1 MAGVATNEADPSE
14 LAALR
19 ALLIE
24 QQDAIAA
31 RDARI
36 AAQDELIRK
45 LEHNVEVFR
54 RIAFGRGSEKR
65 GNRKLAEGDTKSR
78 QLHLWLTQL
87 VEEADRTAE
96 ATGAHGSIEVT
107 PPNPGRR
114 PSKRRQKL
122 PSHLPKVRTTY
133 ELPEDQ
139 LRCECGCQMREIGE
153 DVSSEL
159 LRVELTLV
167 HEIAKKKY
175 GCSKCGGAARTAPGP
190 ARVIDKGLLS
200 PSFLAHV
207 ITERFGMHLP
217 YNRMEQQY
225 ADEGLDLSRSVLQRS
240 AARCAELLEPIYV
253 QLGKDVLVQPVIHTD
268 DTPVTVAKN
277 EQGQTVAG
285 RVWVYADHDDRIW
298 YDFTPSRKRDGPARV
313 LGDFKGYLQAD
324 AYGGYDQLFVPDGAT
339 EVACWAHARRKFV
352 DAESADP
359 KLAKQ
364 ALDLIGVLY
373 GIERDIKDAA
383 KAQGREPTADDV
395 LAVRRERS
403 APQLEAIRAWLE
415 LTQAQILPRGAMAEP
430 IGYCLNQWRAL
441 CRYVEDGRLHI
452 DNNLAERA
460 LRHFAVGRKNWL
472 FFQTEGGGKTAAV
485 LASLLQT
492 ARALGLDPRTYFRD
506 VLLRIGTETDVTKLT
521 PHGWKQHF
529 AQDVA
534 DHHEDILCRLRDH
547 FATAQ

>member
-1 MAGVATNEADPSE
+1 MTGVIHEADPTDVE
-14 LAALR
+14 ALR
-19 ALLIE
+19 AQVAAL
-24 QQDAIAA
+24 QQQIAL
-31 RDARI
+31 R
-36 AAQDELIRK
+36 DELIRK

-96 ATGAHGSIEVT
+96 KTGAHGSIEIT
-107 PPNPGRR
+107 PPKQSDKKPG
-114 PSKRRQKL
+114 KRRQKL
-122 PSHLPKVRTTY
+122 PSHLPRVRTTY
-133 ELPEDQ
+133 ELPEEQ
-139 LRCECGCQMREIGE
+139 LVCECGCQMREIGE

-159 LRVELTLV
+159 LRVELTVV
-167 HEIAKKKY
+167 HEIARKKY
-175 GCSKCGGAARTAPGP
+175 GCGKCGGAAKTAPGP
-190 ARVIDKGLLS
+190 QRVIDKGLLS

-217 YNRMEQQY
+217 YHRMEQQY

-240 AARCAELLEPIYV
+240 AAKCGELLEPIYD
-253 QLGKDVLVQPVIHTD
+253 QLGRDVMAQPVVHTD
-268 DTPVTVAKN
+268 DTPVTVAQDAEGKS
-277 EQGQTVAG
+277 VAG

-298 YDFTPSRKRDGPARV
+298 YDFTASRRRDGPQRV
-313 LGDFKGYLQAD
+313 LGDYKGYLQAD
-324 AYGGYDQLFVPDGAT
+324 AYGGYDHLFVPDGAI

-364 ALDLIGVLY
+364 ALDLIGALY
-373 GIERDIKDAA
+373 DVERDVKA
-383 KAQGREPTADDV
+383 KATAEGREPTADAV
-395 LAVRRERS
+395 FAARQARSVPKLAE
-403 APQLEAIRAWLE
+403 IRAWLE
-415 LTQAQILPRGAMAEP
+415 LTEAQILPRGAMAEP

-441 CRYVEDGRLHI
+441 NRFVEDGRLHI

-492 ARALGLDPRTYFRD
+492 ARAIGLDPRTYFRD
-506 VLLRIGTETDVTKLT
+506 VLLRIGSETDVTKLT

-547 FATAQ
+547 FAAAK

>member
-1 MAGVATNEADPSE
+1 MAIVVGVATDEADPSE
-14 LAALR
+14 VARLR
-19 ALLIE
+19 ALLA
-24 QQDAIAA
+24 D
-31 RDARI
+31 RDAKI

-45 LEHNVEVFR
+45 LKHNCEVFR

-65 GNRKLAEGDTKSR
+65 GNRKLAEGDTESR

-87 VEEADRTAE
+87 VEEADRTSE
-96 ATGAHGSIEVT
+96 KTGAHGAIEIT
-107 PPNPGRR
+107 PPKQDRKPG
-114 PSKRRQKL
+114 KRRQKL
-122 PSHLPKVRTTY
+122 PSHLPRVRTTY
-133 ELPEDQ
+133 ELPEEQ
-139 LRCECGCQMREIGE
+139 LQCECGCTLKEIGE

-167 HEIAKKKY
+167 HEIARKKY
-175 GCSKCGGAARTAPGP
+175 GCGKCGGAARTAPGP
-190 ARVIDKGLLS
+190 ERVIEKGLLS

-217 YNRMEQQY
+217 YNRMEKQY

-240 AARCAELLEPIYV
+240 AAKCGELLEPIYD
-253 QLGKDVLVQPVIHTD
+253 QLRQDVLAQPVVHTD

-277 EQGQTVAG
+277 EQGRTVAG
-285 RVWVYADHDDRIW
+285 RVWVYADHDGRTW
-298 YDFTPSRKRDGPARV
+298 YDFTPTRKRDGPARV
-313 LGDFKGYLQAD
+313 LGDYRSYLQAD
-324 AYGGYDQLFVPDGAT
+324 AYGGYDQLFTPEGAT

-359 KLAKQ
+359 RLAKQ
-364 ALDLIGVLY
+364 ALDMIGVLY
-373 GIERDIKDAA
+373 GVERDVKDAA
-383 KAQGREPTADDV
+383 RAQGRDPTPDEV
-395 LAVRRERS
+395 LASRRAHS
-403 APQLEAIRAWLE
+403 VPQLEALRAWLE
-415 LTQAQILPRGAMAEP
+415 LTEAQILPRGAMAEP
-430 IGYCLNQWRAL
+430 VRYCLNQWDAL
-441 CRYVEDGRLHI
+441 CRYTEDGRLHI

-492 ARALGLDPRTYFRD
+492 ARAIGLDPRTYFRD
-506 VLLRIGTETDVTKLT
+506 VLLRIGSESDVAKLT

-534 DHHEDILCRLRDH
+534 DHHEDILCRLRDQ
-547 FATAQ
+547 FAQAR

>member
-1 MAGVATNEADPSE
+1 MVSETDPSE
-14 LAALR
+14 VELLR
-19 ALLIE
+19 
-24 QQDAIAA
+24 
-31 RDARI
+31 ARI
-36 AAQDELIRK
+36 AELEEENRR
-45 LEHNVEVFR
+45 LLHNVEVFR

-65 GNRKLAEGDTKSR
+65 GNRKLPESASSLR
-78 QLHLWLTQL
+78 QMHLWLTQL

-96 ATGAHGSIEVT
+96 QTGAHGTIEIT
-107 PPNPGRR
+107 PPKQTDRKPG
-114 PSKRRQKL
+114 KRRQKL
-122 PSHLPKVRTTY
+122 PSHLPRVRTTY
-133 ELPEDQ
+133 ALPEEQ
-139 LRCECGCQMREIGE
+139 ILCECGCKMREIGE

-159 LRVELTLV
+159 LRVELTVV

-175 GCSKCGGAARTAPGP
+175 GCGKCGGAARTAPGP
-190 ARVIDKGLLS
+190 QRVIDKGLLS

-240 AARCAELLEPIYV
+240 AAKCGELLEPIYE
-253 QLGKDVLVQPVIHTD
+253 QLGKDVLAQPVVHTD
-268 DTPVTVAKN
+268 DTPVTVAQDA
-277 EQGQTVAG
+277 EGRTVAG
-285 RVWVYADHDDRIW
+285 RVWVYADHEDRIW

-313 LGDFKGYLQAD
+313 LGDFKGFLQAD

-359 KLAKQ
+359 KLAKE

-373 GIERDIKDAA
+373 DVERDV
-383 KAQGREPTADDV
+383 KARASAEGCEPTADEV
-395 LAVRRERS
+395 LAARQARS
-403 APQLEAIRAWLE
+403 VPKLAEIRAWLE
-415 LTQAQILPRGAMAEP
+415 LTEANILPRGAMAEP
-430 IGYCLNQWRAL
+430 IRYCLNQWQAL
-441 CRYVEDGRLHI
+441 QRYVDDGRLHI

-492 ARALGLDPRTYFRD
+492 ARAIGLDPRTYFRD
-506 VLLRIGTETDVTKLT
+506 VLMRIGTETDVTKLT

-547 FATAQ
+547 FAAAK

>member
-1 MAGVATNEADPSE
+1 MTGVIHEADPSE
-14 LAALR
+14 VDALR
-19 ALLIE
+19 A
-24 QQDAIAA
+24 
-31 RDARI
+31 RI
-36 AAQDELIRK
+36 AELEEENRR
-45 LEHNVEVFR
+45 LRHNVEVFQ

-65 GNRKLAEGDTKSR
+65 GHRKLPEREANAR
-78 QLHLWLTQL
+78 QGHLWLTQL

-96 ATGAHGSIEVT
+96 KTGAHGSIEVT
-107 PPNPGRR
+107 PPKPDRK

-133 ELPEDQ
+133 ELPPEQ
-139 LRCECGCQMREIGE
+139 CVCACGGAMHEIGE
-153 DVSSEL
+153 DTSSEL

-167 HEIAKKKY
+167 HEIARKKY
-175 GCSKCGGAARTAPGP
+175 GCRACEGAIRTAPGP

-207 ITERFGMHLP
+207 ITERFGMHMP
-217 YNRMEQQY
+217 YHRMEQQY
-225 ADEGLDLSRSVLQRS
+225 AGEGLDLSRSVLQRS
-240 AARCAELLEPIYV
+240 AAKCAEILEPIYA
-253 QLGKDVLVQPVIHTD
+253 QLGKDVLAQPVVHTD
-268 DTPVTVAKN
+268 DTPVTVAQD
-277 EQGQTVAG
+277 EHGRTVSG

-298 YDFTPSRKRDGPARV
+298 YDFTPSRNRDGPQRV
-313 LGDFKGYLQAD
+313 LGDFRGYLQAD

-364 ALDLIGVLY
+364 ALDLISVLY
-373 GIERDIKDAA
+373 DVERDVKA
-383 KAQGREPTADDV
+383 KATAEGRTPTADEV
-395 LAVRRERS
+395 LAARRQRS
-403 APQLEAIRAWLE
+403 VLQLAAIRAWLE
-415 LTQAQILPRGAMAEP
+415 LTEAQVLPRGAMAEP
-430 IGYCLNQWRAL
+430 IRYCLNQWQAL
-441 CRYVEDGRLHI
+441 CRYADDGRLHI

-460 LRHFAVGRKNWL
+460 LRHFAIGRKNWL

-492 ARALGLDPRTYFRD
+492 ARAVGIDPKTYFRD
-506 VLLRIGTETDVTKLT
+506 VLLRVGEERDVTKLT

-547 FATAQ
+547 FAKAK

>member
-1 MAGVATNEADPSE
+1 VTGGVATSLPDDVGSLKAM
-14 LAALR
+14 LIAQQKAIALR
-19 ALLIE
+19 DATIT
-24 QQDAIAA
+24 QQH
-31 RDARI
+31 
-36 AAQDELIRK
+36 ELIRK

-65 GNRKLAEGDTKSR
+65 GHRKLTEGDTNSR

-96 ATGAHGSIEVT
+96 KTGAHGSIEIT
-107 PPNPGRR
+107 PPKPDRK

-122 PSHLPKVRTTY
+122 PAHLPKVRTTY
-133 ELPEDQ
+133 ELPAEQ
-139 LRCECGCQMREIGE
+139 CVCACGGAMHEIGE

-175 GCSKCGGAARTAPGP
+175 ACRTCESAVRTAPGP
-190 ARVIDKGLLS
+190 DRVIDKGLLS

-207 ITERFGMHLP
+207 ITERFGMHMP
-217 YNRMEQQY
+217 YHRMEQQY

-240 AARCAELLEPIYV
+240 AAKCAEIMEPIHT
-253 QLGKDVLVQPVIHTD
+253 QLGRDVMAEPVVHTD
-268 DTPVTVAKN
+268 DTPVTVAQDEK
-277 EQGQTVAG
+277 GQTVAG
-285 RVWVYADHDDRIW
+285 RVWVYADHRDRIW

-313 LGDFKGYLQAD
+313 LADFKGYLQAD

-359 KLAKQ
+359 KLAKE

-373 GIERDIKDAA
+373 GIEHEVKA
-383 KAQGREPTADDV
+383 KAAAEGHEASAEEL
-395 LAVRRERS
+395 LAARQQRS
-403 APQLEAIRAWLE
+403 VPQLAALRAWLE
-415 LTQAQILPRGAMAEP
+415 LTETKILPRGAMAEP
-430 IGYCLNQWRAL
+430 IRYCLNQWQAL
-441 CRYVEDGRLHI
+441 NRYVEDGRLHI

-492 ARALGLDPRTYFRD
+492 ARAIGIDPKTYFRD
-506 VLLRIGTETDVTKLT
+506 VLLRIGSESDVAKLT

-529 AQDVA
+529 AHGVA

-547 FATAQ
+547 FAAAK

>member
-1 MAGVATNEADPSE
+1 VIHESDPSE
-14 LAALR
+14 VETLRAKIAAL
-19 ALLIE
+19 
-24 QQDAIAA
+24 QQQIAE
-31 RDARI
+31 RDA
-36 AAQDELIRK
+36 LIRK

-65 GNRKLAEGDTKSR
+65 GNRKLKESESGMR

-87 VEEADRTAE
+87 VEEADRTA
-96 ATGAHGSIEVT
+96 AQTGTHGTIELTT
-107 PPNPGRR
+107 PKSDRQ

-133 ELPEDQ
+133 ELPAEQ
-139 LRCECGCQMREIGE
+139 CVCVCGGTMHEIGE
-153 DVSSEL
+153 DISSEL
-159 LRVELTLV
+159 MRVEFTLV

-175 GCSKCGGAARTAPGP
+175 ACRACEGAVKTAPGP

-240 AARCAELLEPIYV
+240 AARCAELLEPIYE
-253 QLGKDVLVQPVIHTD
+253 QLGRDVLAQPVVHTD
-268 DTPVTVAKN
+268 DTPVTVAQDEK
-277 EQGQTVAG
+277 GRTVAG

-313 LGDFKGYLQAD
+313 LGGFKGYLQAD

-352 DAESADP
+352 DAEPADP
-359 KLAKQ
+359 KLAKE

-373 GIERDIKDAA
+373 EVERGIKA
-383 KAQGREPTADDV
+383 KVAMENRAPTAEEV
-395 LAVRRERS
+395 LAARRSRS
-403 APQLEAIRAWLE
+403 VPQLDAIRAWLE
-415 LTQAQILPRGAMAEP
+415 LTEARILPRGAMAEP
-430 IGYCLNQWRAL
+430 IRYCLNQWRAL
-441 CRYVEDGRLHI
+441 NRFVEDGRLHI

-492 ARALGLDPRTYFRD
+492 ARAIGIDPKNYFRD
-506 VLLRIGTETDVTKLT
+506 VLLRIGSETDVSKLT

-534 DHHEDILCRLRDH
+534 AHREDILCRLRDH
-547 FATAQ
+547 FATAK

>member
-1 MAGVATNEADPSE
+1 MVNEAEHLPDDVATLKETI
-14 LAALR
+14 AAL
-19 ALLIE
+19 
-24 QQDAIAA
+24 QA
-31 RDARI
+31 RV
-36 AAQDELIRK
+36 AAQTEQIRK

-65 GNRKLAEGDTKSR
+65 GNRKLPEGETKAR
-78 QLHLWLTQL
+78 QGHLFLVQL
-87 VEEADRTAE
+87 VEEADRIAE
-96 ATGAHGSIEVT
+96 KTGAHGTIEIT
-107 PPNPGRR
+107 PSKPDRK

-133 ELPEDQ
+133 ELTPEQ
-139 LRCECGCQMREIGE
+139 CVCACGGAMHEIGE

-159 LRVELTLV
+159 LRVELTVV

-175 GCSKCGGAARTAPGP
+175 GCRKCEGAIKTAPGQD
-190 ARVIDKGLLS
+190 RVIDKGLLS

-207 ITERFGMHLP
+207 ITERFGMHMP
-217 YNRMEQQY
+217 YHRMEQQY

-240 AARCAELLEPIYV
+240 AAKCGEILEPIYE
-253 QLGKDVLVQPVIHTD
+253 QLGRDVVAESVVHTD
-268 DTPVTVAKN
+268 DTPVTVAQADNGKTI
-277 EQGQTVAG
+277 QG
-285 RVWVYADHDDRIW
+285 RVWVYADHGNRIW
-298 YDFTPSRKRDGPARV
+298 YDFTPTRGREGPKRV
-313 LGDFKGYLQAD
+313 LGDYKGYLQAD

-359 KLAKQ
+359 KLAKE
-364 ALDLIGVLY
+364 ALDRIGVLY
-373 GIERDIKDAA
+373 DVEREVKARAA
-383 KAQGREPTADDV
+383 TEGRVATADEV
-395 LAVRRERS
+395 LAARRVRS
-403 APQLEAIRAWLE
+403 VPQLEALRAWLE
-415 LTQAQILPRGAMAEP
+415 LTEAHILPRGAMAEP
-430 IGYCLNQWRAL
+430 IRYCLNQWQAL
-441 CRYVEDGRLHI
+441 NRYVEDGRLHI

-492 ARALGLDPRTYFRD
+492 ARAIGIDPKTYFRD
-506 VLLRIGTETDVTKLT
+506 VLLRIGSESDVTKLT

-547 FATAQ
+547 FAAAK

>member
-1 MAGVATNEADPSE
+1 MIHEADPSE
-14 LAALR
+14 VEQLRARVAALQR
-19 ALLIE
+19 ENA
-24 QQDAIAA
+24 
-31 RDARI
+31 
-36 AAQDELIRK
+36 ELQELNRR
-45 LEHNVEVFR
+45 LAHNVEVFR

-65 GNRKLAEGDTKSR
+65 GNRKLKESDAGMR
-78 QLHLWLTQL
+78 QLHLWMLQL

-96 ATGAHGSIEVT
+96 KTGAHGTIEIT
-107 PPNPGRR
+107 PPKKPDRKPG
-114 PSKRRQKL
+114 KRRQKL
-122 PSHLPKVRTTY
+122 PSHLPRVRTTY
-133 ELPEDQ
+133 ELPDDQ
-139 LRCECGCQMREIGE
+139 LVCECGCQMREIGE

-159 LRVELTLV
+159 LRVELTVV

-175 GCSKCGGAARTAPGP
+175 GCAKCGGAAKTAPGP
-190 ARVIDKGLLS
+190 QRVIEKGLLS

-207 ITERFGMHLP
+207 ITERFGMHMP

-240 AARCAELLEPIYV
+240 AAKCGELLEPIYD
-253 QLGKDVLVQPVIHTD
+253 QLGRDVIAQSVVHTD
-268 DTPVTVAKN
+268 DTPVTVAQDAEGK
-277 EQGQTVAG
+277 TVAG
-285 RVWVYADHDDRIW
+285 RVWVYADHDNRIW

-313 LGDFKGYLQAD
+313 LGNFKGYLQAD
-324 AYGGYDQLFVPDGAT
+324 AYGGYDQLYVPDGAT

-364 ALDLIGVLY
+364 ALDLIGALY
-373 GIERDIKDAA
+373 DVERDV
-383 KAQGREPTADDV
+383 KAQAQADGRSSTADEV
-395 LAVRRERS
+395 LAARQARS
-403 APQLEAIRAWLE
+403 VSKLAEIRAWLE
-415 LTQAQILPRGAMAEP
+415 LTEAQILPRGAMAEP

-441 CRYVEDGRLHI
+441 NRFVEDGRLHI

-492 ARALGLDPRTYFRD
+492 ARAIGLDPRTYLRD
-506 VLLRIGTETDVTKLT
+506 VLLRIGNESDVTKLT
-521 PHGWKQHF
+521 PHAWKQHF

-547 FATAQ
+547 FAAAK